1 MNNTYLVIKRFFD
14 VVASTIALIVMLPL
28 EIIIALIIK
37 CEDGG
42 PVLYAHS
49 RVGMKGDTITVHK
62 FRSMKID
69 ADDINSLLP
78 DEVIAKF
85 TEEYKLENDP
95 RVTRIGRFIR
105 KTSIDEIPQFYD
117 VIGGNLSIV
126 GSRPVVKDELKYYSE
141 EEQSMLLSKKPGIT
155 GYWQVMGRNNAPY
168 SNGERQSLELYYA
181 KNAGIALD
189 IKILFKTVTAII
201 STPGK

>member
-1 MNNTYLVIKRFFD
+1 MNNTYLVTKRFFD
-14 VVASTIALIVMLPL
+14 VVASSIALVALLPL

-42 PVLYAHS
+42 PVLYVHS

-62 FRSMKID
+62 FRSMIIG
-69 ADDINSLLP
+69 ADDIDSLLP
-78 DEVIAKF
+78 DEAIARL

-117 VIGGNLSIV
+117 VIRGHLSIV
-126 GSRPVVKDELKYYSE
+126 GSRPVVRDELKYYSE
-141 EEQSMLLSKKPGIT
+141 EEQSILLSKKPGIT
-155 GYWQVMGRNNAPY
+155 GYWQVMGRNNALY
-168 SNGERQSLELYYA
+168 STGERQSLELYYA
-181 KNAGIALD
+181 ENAGIALD
-189 IKILFKTVTAII
+189 IKILFKTVTAIVL
-201 STPGK
+201 TPGK